1 MKVFII
7 MEVKVKYKD
16 CNKLESS
23 HNTII
28 DFIKHLQSKFPL
40 KNNISIIF
48 LGKKLNGMTT
58 GSRTDNSELR
68 ILVQNR
74 IIRDVLR
81 TLSHEWVHEYQID
94 VLNRDKGPDIGG
106 KNEDEA
112 NAYSGRLV
120 KQFEKKNPYKK
131 EVVYNSFE

>member
-1 MKVFII
+1 MK
-7 MEVKVKYKD
+7 VKVKYKD
-16 CNKLESS
+16 CNKLNSS
-23 HNTII
+23 HNII
-28 DFIKHLQSKFPL
+28 IKFIKHLQSKFPL
-40 KNNISIIF
+40 KNDVSIVF
-48 LGKKLNGMTT
+48 LGEKLDGMTT

-81 TLSHEWVHEYQID
+81 TLAHEWVHEYQID

-106 KNEDEA
+106 ENEDEA

-120 KQFEKKNPYKK
+120 KQFEKRNPYKK
-131 EVVYNSFE
+131 EDDYKSLE